1 MAQFP
6 ALSPSAAP
14 ITFGAVPVTTAS
26 SLNGSESRIRHG
38 TAEIGRRLRLT
49 FENVSESDFLTILSH
64 YREQRGGFDS
74 FGFNTTTLAAALT
87 PSGYAWLYASP
98 PQVVDEHADVF
109 TVACEFKAEPRGLLV
124 APGDTW
130 RSFFSTFTPGARNN
144 GIVSAA
150 GVPWVTSSTRFGPG
164 PTGWIPLA
172 LSPSL
177 WLDFGDS
184 FSVATTSGKITQ
196 IDDKSGNARHATQ
209 SIAAKQPLYTTGGV
223 NGRNCMEC
231 TNGDQWV
238 EIAATLNVQ
247 CFVIVMQFAGAGWIV
262 GDYSSYDFHGQNGSY
277 LLDGSYSSSY
287 VRSGSVWLNGA
298 LWAGAKND
306 IERQAATTAYI
317 FNTTDN
323 VRISQFSA
331 DRSNSYGTR
340 SAVGKTCEILG
351 FSSNLGT
358 SDRQKLEGYLAHRWG
373 FAASLPGGHPYLS
386 APPA

>member
-14 ITFGAVPVTTAS
+14 ITFGAVPVTTTS

-49 FENVSESDFLTILSH
+49 FENVSESDFLAVLSH

-74 FGFNTTTLAAALT
+74 FGFSTTTLAAALT

-98 PQVVDEHADVF
+98 PQVVDEHTNVF
-109 TVACEFKAEPRGLLV
+109 TVVCEFKAEPRGLVV
-124 APGDTW
+124 APGDAW

-177 WLDFGDS
+177 WLDFGNP
-184 FSVATTSGKITQ
+184 FSVTSSSGKITQ

-209 SIAAKQPLYTTGGV
+209 SYAPRQPLYTTAGV

-247 CFVIVMQFAGAGWIV
+247 CFVIVHQNAGGWFIV
-262 GDYSSYDFHGQNGSY
+262 GDSSSFDFHGTPGSY
-277 LLDGSYSSSY
+277 WFDGTYASS
-287 VRSGSVWLNGA
+287 RILSGSAWLNGA
-298 LWAGAKND
+298 SIAPRDAEK
-306 IERQAATTAYI
+306 QPTTTVYI

-331 DRSNSYGTR
+331 DRGNGYGAR
-340 SAVGKTCEILG
+340 SANGKTCEILG

-373 FAASLPGGHPYLS
+373 FAASLPSGHPYLS
-386 APPA
+386 APPT